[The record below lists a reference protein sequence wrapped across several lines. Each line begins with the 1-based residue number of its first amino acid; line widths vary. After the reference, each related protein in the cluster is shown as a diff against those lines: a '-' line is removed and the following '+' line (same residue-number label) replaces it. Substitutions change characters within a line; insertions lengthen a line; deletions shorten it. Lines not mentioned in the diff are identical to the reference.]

1 MMTFEGEIEM
11 NKYDLVVIGAG
22 AGGLSAAY
30 TAKGFGKKVLLIEKE
45 KPGGECTWSGCV
57 PSKGLINL
65 AKEIHHVK
73 KWLPNY
79 EVDTAVI
86 LNKVRGVIQNVY
98 SGETPEKLQADGI
111 HYINGAAKIV
121 SQHKVEVN
129 GETIESNK
137 IVISTGSSPFV
148 PPIEGINDVDY
159 LTNENLFAQEKLP
172 KSMLI
177 LGGGA
182 IGIEMAQSL
191 NRLGVEVSLVEMMDS
206 ILFRE
211 EQELVAILREELEKE
226 GVKFFEKHKAVKI
239 ETNSEG
245 NIALTV
251 ENDGKKSQLNAEG
264 ILVAVGR
271 KANIDNLGLEEV
283 GIETTR
289 RGIVVNEKMETS
301 IKNIYAVGDVAGP
314 YQFSHMANVQG
325 IAAAKN
331 AILPI
336 NSKVDYTH
344 VAWCTFSDPE
354 LARAG
359 MSEEEARKSHEGVRV
374 YEHSYEHLDRAKTK
388 PGSVGKVKLILDKKG
403 KVLGASVLGDR
414 AGEIISEIQVVKTLG
429 LNFSKLTNVIHPYPT
444 YSEILNKISKKVTVD
459 NILENPVVK
468 LVRK

>member
-1 MMTFEGEIEM
+1 MK
-11 NKYDLVVIGAG
+11 KYDLIVIGAG

-73 KWLPNY
+73 KWVPDY
-79 EVDTAVI
+79 EVDTAEI
-86 LNKVRGVIQNVY
+86 LKRVRDIVQNVY
-98 SGETPEKLQADGI
+98 SEETPEKLQSDGI
-111 HYINGAAKIV
+111 EYLNGAAKFI
-121 SQHKVEVN
+121 SESTVEVK
-129 GETIESNK
+129 GEKISANK
-137 IVISTGSSPFV
+137 IIISTGSSPFV
-148 PPIEGINDVDY
+148 PPIEGINDIEY
-159 LTNENLFAQEKLP
+159 LTNENLFYQEKLP
-172 KSMLI
+172 KSILI

-182 IGIEMAQSL
+182 IGVEMAQSL

-211 EQELVAILREELEKE
+211 EQDLVKMLKDKLEKE
-226 GVKFFEKHKAVKI
+226 GVNFFEKHKAVKTEKTNIGVTLTI
-239 ETNSEG
+239 EKNG
-245 NIALTV
+245 N
-251 ENDGKKSQLNAEG
+251 KSQLSAES

-271 KANIDNLGLEEV
+271 KANISNLGLEKV
-283 GIETTR
+283 GIKTNQK
-289 RGIVVNEKMETS
+289 GIEVNNKLETS
-301 IKNIYAVGDVAGP
+301 LKNVYAVGDVAGP

-325 IAAAKN
+325 ILAAKN

-336 NSKVDYTH
+336 NFKINYTH

-359 MSEEEARKSHEGVRV
+359 MSEEEARKTHNVVRV

-388 PGSVGKVKLILDKKG
+388 AGSIGKVKLILDKKG

-414 AGEIISEIQVVKTLG
+414 AGEIISEIQVIKTLG
-429 LNFSKLTNVIHPYPT
+429 LNFAKLTNVIHPYPT
-444 YSEILNKISKKVTVD
+444 YSEILNKISKRVTVD

>member
-1 MMTFEGEIEM
+1 MK
-11 NKYDLVVIGAG
+11 KYDLVVIGAG

-65 AKEIHHVK
+65 AKEIYHVK
-73 KWLPNY
+73 KWVPDY
-79 EVDTAVI
+79 EVDTAEI
-86 LNKVRGVIQNVY
+86 LKRVRDVIQNVY
-98 SGETPEKLQADGI
+98 SEETPEKLQADGI
-111 HYINGAAKIV
+111 EYLNGAAKFI
-121 SQHKVEVN
+121 SEDTVEVN
-129 GETIESNK
+129 GEKISAHK

-148 PPIEGINDVDY
+148 PPIEGINDVEY
-159 LTNENLFAQEKLP
+159 LTNENLFYQEKLP
-172 KSMLI
+172 KSILI

-182 IGIEMAQSL
+182 IGVEMAQSL
-191 NRLGVEVSLVEMMDS
+191 NRLGVNVSLVEMMDT

-211 EQELVAILREELEKE
+211 EQDLVKMLRDELEKE
-226 GVKFFEKHKAVKI
+226 GVNFYEKHKAVKVEKS
-239 ETNSEG
+239 ETG
-245 NIALTV
+245 VTLTV
-251 ENDGKKSQLNAEG
+251 EKDGIKSQLSAES

-271 KANIDNLGLEEV
+271 KANMSGLGLEEA
-283 GIETTR
+283 GIKTNR
-289 RGIVVNEKMETS
+289 RGIEVNEKLETS
-301 IKNIYAVGDVAGP
+301 LKTVYAVGDVAGP

-325 IAAAKN
+325 ILAAKN

-336 NSKVDYTH
+336 NSKIDYTH

-359 MSEEEARKSHEGVRV
+359 MSEEEAKKSHEGVRI

-388 PGSVGKVKLILDKKG
+388 PGSIGKVKLILDKKG

-414 AGEIISEIQVVKTLG
+414 AGEIISEIQVIKTLG
-429 LNFSKLTNVIHPYPT
+429 LNFAKLTNVIHPYPT
-444 YSEILNKISKKVTVD
+444 YSEILNKISKRVTVD
-459 NILENPVVK
+459 NILENPIVK

>member
-1 MMTFEGEIEM
+1 ME
-11 NKYDLVVIGAG
+11 KYDVIVIGAG

-30 TAKGFGKKVLLIEKE
+30 TVKGFGKKVLLIEKA

-73 KWLPNY
+73 KWVPDY
-79 EVDTAVI
+79 EVDTAEI

-98 SGETPEKLQADGI
+98 SEETPEKLQSDGI
-111 HYINGAAKIV
+111 DYLNGAAKLV
-121 SQHKVEVN
+121 SEHKVEVN
-129 GETIESNK
+129 GQIVEANK
-137 IVISTGSSPFV
+137 IIISTGSSPFV
-148 PPIEGINDVDY
+148 PPIEGIDSVEY
-159 LTNENLFAQEKLP
+159 LTNENLFTQKKLP

-211 EQELVAILREELEKE
+211 EQDLVKLLRDELEKE
-226 GVKFFEKHKAVKI
+226 GVKFYEQHKAVKV
-239 ETNSEG
+239 ENGNSEG
-245 NIALTV
+245 EQEVILTV
-251 ENDGKKSQLNAEG
+251 EKDGVKSQLSAEG

-271 KANIDNLGLEEV
+271 KANISNLGLEEV
-283 GIETTR
+283 GVETTR
-289 RGIVVNEKMETS
+289 RGIVVNDKMETTL
-301 IKNIYAVGDVAGP
+301 KGVYAVGDVAGP

-331 AILPI
+331 ALLPI

-359 MSEEEARKSHEGVRV
+359 MTEEEAKKAHEGVRV

-388 PGSVGKVKLILDKKG
+388 PGSVGKVKLVLDKKG
-403 KVLGASVLGDR
+403 KVLGASILGDR

-429 LNFSKLTNVIHPYPT
+429 LNFAKLTNVIHPYPT

>member
-1 MMTFEGEIEM
+1 MR
-11 NKYDLVVIGAG
+11 KYDLIVIGAG

-73 KWLPNY
+73 KWVPNY
-79 EVDTAVI
+79 KVDSTEI
-86 LNKVRGVIQNVY
+86 LKRVRDIVQNVY
-98 SGETPEKLQADGI
+98 SEETPEKLQADGI
-111 HYINGAAKIV
+111 EYLNGVAKFI
-121 SQHKVEVN
+121 SENSVEVN
-129 GETIESNK
+129 GEKISANK
-137 IVISTGSSPFV
+137 IVISTGSSPFI
-148 PPIEGINDVDY
+148 PPIEGISDIEY
-159 LTNENLFAQEKLP
+159 LTNENLFYQEKLP
-172 KSMLI
+172 KSILI

-182 IGIEMAQSL
+182 IGVEMAQSL

-211 EQELVAILREELEKE
+211 ERDLVKMLRDKLEKE
-226 GVKFFEKHKAVKI
+226 GINFFEKHKAVK
-239 ETNSEG
+239 
-245 NIALTV
+245 V
-251 ENDGKKSQLNAEG
+251 EKSDAGITLIVEKDGIKSQLSAES

-271 KANIDNLGLEEV
+271 KANMSGLGLDEV
-283 GIETTR
+283 GIKTNKK
-289 RGIVVNEKMETS
+289 GIEVNDKLETS
-301 IKNIYAVGDVAGP
+301 LKNIYAVGDVAGP

-325 IAAAKN
+325 ILAAKN

-336 NSKVDYTH
+336 NFKIDYTH

-359 MSEEEARKSHEGVRV
+359 MSEEEARQTHNGVRV

-388 PGSVGKVKLILDKKG
+388 AGSIGKVKLILDKKG

-414 AGEIISEIQVVKTLG
+414 AGEIISEIQVIKTLG
-429 LNFSKLTNVIHPYPT
+429 LNFAKLTNVIHPYPT
-444 YSEILNKISKKVTVD
+444 YSEILNKISKRVTVD
-459 NILENPVVK
+459 NILENPIVK